1 MEQKQ
6 LDEIDESYFGDEFI
20 EEDLVKVEPIRKDD
34 DIEEIK
40 IENVE
45 DESTNLVEETKTKKK
60 TRKAKAA
67 KESPKEEP
75 VVVETVDPDKKAKKE
90 EPEVKTEEVKV
101 ETKSE
106 VKESLTDDKPKVEF
120 NPWDDK
126 NGSEKGLF
134 MEASTWK
141 AITGIAI
148 ILLVF
153 SVFTQGFQFSENG
166 VTGAVVGEVEG
177 KVITVEQAQERVLDY
192 VNTQLLQPPF
202 VAEVVRTVDS
212 KTLFKVTLSIAGEEI
227 DSYLTKDGRL
237 FFPQGFD
244 TTYALIAE
252 DVPSQL
258 DDTPDVVVKV
268 GDDGVEEVIDEKGVL
283 GDSEVVVEVVDDTP
297 EPVVDVTGARKVSIT
312 AKKWLFSPHELS
324 VTQGDTVSL
333 TINPEGLDFT
343 FVIPELGVEEEVS
356 GTTVVEFV
364 ANKRGSFDFSCSSCE
379 EWRGMVGTLEV
390 K

>member
-1 MEQKQ
+1 
-6 LDEIDESYFGDEFI
+6 
-20 EEDLVKVEPIRKDD
+20 
-34 DIEEIK
+34 
-40 IENVE
+40 
-45 DESTNLVEETKTKKK
+45 
-60 TRKAKAA
+60 
-67 KESPKEEP
+67 
-75 VVVETVDPDKKAKKE
+75 
-90 EPEVKTEEVKV
+90 
-101 ETKSE
+101 
-106 VKESLTDDKPKVEF
+106 
-120 NPWDDK
+120 
-126 NGSEKGLF
+126 
-134 MEASTWK
+134 
-141 AITGIAI
+141 
-148 ILLVF
+148 
-153 SVFTQGFQFSENG
+153 
-166 VTGAVVGEVEG
+166 
-177 KVITVEQAQERVLDY
+177 
-192 VNTQLLQPPF
+192 
-202 VAEVVRTVDS
+202 TVDS